1 VRTASRGPAGFL
13 PAILL
18 GSFAMTIAP
27 TGPCR
32 VVTWPRFA
40 VLAALAAGPALGQT
54 PAGGD
59 AAPAAPVG
67 RELLAKGTVFRA
79 LGPEVKGPTGTTV
92 AMLVNVLVD
101 EQGAPRAAVLDYGG
115 FLGVGKRRIAVAWPM
130 LRFGPQGILLA
141 LSRDQLKAFPEFR
154 DGEDIAIATLP
165 PEGTPEA
172 APATPEP
179 TAPAPAA
186 EPEPPAPPAAAP
198 PVTSAPPAA
207 VAAPSPP
214 AEAPAAPAPEPP
226 AAPPAAGAAPPGE
239 GQPATPPAA
248 TRPE

>member
-1 VRTASRGPAGFL
+1 
-13 PAILL
+13 
-18 GSFAMTIAP
+18 M
-27 TGPCR
+27 
-32 VVTWPRFA
+32 
-40 VLAALAAGPALGQT
+40 
-54 PAGGD
+54 
-59 AAPAAPVG
+59 
-67 RELLAKGTVFRA
+67 LAKGSVFRA

-92 AMLVNVLVD
+92 ALLVNVLVD

-130 LRFGPQGILLA
+130 LRFGPQGIVLA

-172 APATPEP
+172 APTVQPATPDP
-179 TAPAPAA
+179 TTPAPAA
-186 EPEPPAPPAAAP
+186 EPEPPAAAP
-198 PVTSAPPAA
+198 PAVTPSVASAPPDAA
-207 VAAPSPP
+207 TPSSSP
-214 AEAPAAPAPEPP
+214 AEAPATATPSPAPAPEPP

-239 GQPATPPAA
+239 GKTATPPAA